1 MIHLAQ
7 EARGVEM
14 LNRNFLHLIT
24 PAFAQ
29 PINLKNEYAFGE
41 INTFGQGVSYLVM
54 PAFAVAGVIL
64 VFWFLW
70 GAFDII
76 ISQGEKER
84 IAAGRNRITHTII
97 GFLMLIAMF
106 LILQYLPQFLL
117 RSDFNFISPK

>member
-1 MIHLAQ
+1 MKSLYKKIFLSALGYMIFA
-7 EARGVEM
+7 
-14 LNRNFLHLIT
+14 T
-24 PAFAQ
+24 PAYAQ
-29 PINLKNEYAFGE
+29 SINLKDEYAFGG
-41 INTFGQGVSYLVM
+41 INSFGEGISYLVN
-54 PAFAVAGVIL
+54 PAFAVAGIIL

-117 RSDFNFISPK
+117 RSNFNFIAPN